1 MILNEHIK
9 YGGPINTLD
18 ILVNIDGLPISKSGV
33 SSLWLIL
40 CSSTVVKSVYIVGAF
55 YGETKPENNIF
66 LEKFVNEAIY
76 LINNSLFRDGKKI
89 EIKLHALV
97 CDAPAK
103 SFVLGVK
110 NHNGYYSC
118 TKCTIEGKYVNGRV
132 CFPIKDTNPPLRT
145 DEDFLNNKYEDFQIV
160 ETILSKIPKFGP
172 ITDVPLDYMHLVCL
186 GVVKKLILL
195 WLTGPLSVRLSNNMI
210 NNISEQLMQ
219 IRNSV
224 PYDYTRRPRSLKH
237 VRLWKATEFRQFLL
251 YTGPVILMRILKRD
265 VYINFLSLHV
275 AMTIIASP
283 ILSKHELNVNYAQ
296 SLLEYF
302 VASFTQI
309 YGEQYVSHNIH
320 NLLHICTDVR
330 KYGPVDTFSAFKFE
344 NHMTNVKKLL
354 RKPDKPLQQLARRY
368 AEIETLPLSVQSCQ
382 IQSNINFR
390 KPHNSG
396 PLIDGYNFTA
406 QFKILENDLYSIY
419 CDNERNNCVLLNNG
433 DVVLIFNLVQSN
445 DNNKF
450 IIGKK
455 LRYLDNLYS
464 SPCASSTFN
473 IQIVKIEDQLQIWPC
488 DKLQAKMWIMSLNK
502 NHIVFPIIHT

>member
-1 MILNEHIK
+1 MLYTSKLDCSHQLSDSDNNLNVSSQNQSEGNIISNLNIVNNYNEDNSSQLIDEVDNVDSTDEINNIESEREIDNLESDNEIENFELTDNSEPADQIENENQNLKNFKKFKEDLGIWSIECNIPQTVLSKLLIILHKHTDYPFNTKLNPREIEYHYFGLERALNMILDEHIK
-9 YGGPINTLD
+9 YGGLINTLD
-18 ILVNIDGLPISKSGV
+18 ILVNIDGLPIYKSGV

-40 CSSTVVKSVYIVGAF
+40 CSSTVVKSVYVVDAF
-55 YGETKPENNIF
+55 VME
-66 LEKFVNEAIY
+66 
-76 LINNSLFRDGKKI
+76 KKI

-103 SFVLGVK
+103 SFILGVK

-132 CFPIKDTNPPLRT
+132 CFSIKDTNPSLRT
-145 DEDFLNNKYEDFQIV
+145 DEDFLNNKYEDYQIV

-186 GVVKKLILL
+186 GV
-195 WLTGPLSVRLSNNMI
+195 
-210 NNISEQLMQ
+210 
-219 IRNSV
+219 
-224 PYDYTRRPRSLKH
+224 
-237 VRLWKATEFRQFLL
+237 
-251 YTGPVILMRILKRD
+251 
-265 VYINFLSLHV
+265 
-275 AMTIIASP
+275 
-283 ILSKHELNVNYAQ
+283 
-296 SLLEYF
+296 
-302 VASFTQI
+302 
-309 YGEQYVSHNIH
+309 
-320 NLLHICTDVR
+320 
-330 KYGPVDTFSAFKFE
+330 
-344 NHMTNVKKLL
+344 MTNIKLL

-368 AEIETLPLSVQSCQ
+368 AEIETLPLSVQSCR

-406 QFKILENDLYSIY
+406 QFKILENDLYSIN

-473 IQIVKIEDQLQIWPC
+473 IQIVKIQNQLQIWPC
-488 DKLQAKMWIMSLNK
+488 DKLQAKMWIISLFK
-502 NHIVFPIIHT
+502 